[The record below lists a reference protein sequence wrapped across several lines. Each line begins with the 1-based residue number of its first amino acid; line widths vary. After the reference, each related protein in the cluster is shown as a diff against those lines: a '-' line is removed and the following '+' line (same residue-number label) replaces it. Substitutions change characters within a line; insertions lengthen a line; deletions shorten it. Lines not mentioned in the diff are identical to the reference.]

1 MACGDPPICVV
12 LPDGQQIC
20 SATKQRSVGTV
31 EIRDQWTIWALALDP
46 LFQFGEAYADG
57 RLEIHGELAEFLTTV
72 YRVMRKQQTSSNWH
86 SALSI
91 FRRPYAN
98 SLKGSRAEHPAP
110 LRHRQ
115 RILQVV
121 VG

>member
-1 MACGDPPICVV
+1 VV

-31 EIRDQWTIWALALDP
+31 EIRDQRTIWALALDP

-57 RLEIHGELAEFLTTV
+57 RLEIHGEMAEFLTTV
-72 YRVMRKQQTSSNWH
+72 YGVMRKQQTSSNWQ
-86 SALSI
+86 SVLSI

-98 SLKGSRAEHPAP
+98 GLKGSRRLDNSPGDRSPAN
-110 LRHRQ
+110 RS
-115 RILQVV
+115 
-121 VG
+121 G